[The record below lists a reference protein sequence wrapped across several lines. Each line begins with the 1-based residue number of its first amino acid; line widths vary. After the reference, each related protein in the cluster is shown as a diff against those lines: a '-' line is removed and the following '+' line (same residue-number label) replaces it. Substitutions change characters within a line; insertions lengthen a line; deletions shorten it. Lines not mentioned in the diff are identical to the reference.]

1 MIQELS
7 FVTLLVS
14 REKSQSD
21 ENNVK
26 KRDSY
31 VVAYGISIFVYFATC
46 NAVGSTPKLYR
57 THLTQYQVVTTN
69 AMMDPLSKREVQ
81 EDVVQYQ
88 LFLTRLD
95 SPSSQATEEHLTHL
109 IETILARFAPLLMQ
123 HIWQHQPF
131 NLKYQPEKG
140 GVPAHIQGSTQFGD
154 NVEDEWFI
162 VYLLQQITEAFPE
175 LAASVKDNDGEFL
188 LIEVADYLPKWLNP
202 DTSENRVFLH
212 RGDLHILP
220 CPSRSSAVGFH
231 KNEVPSVAQ
240 ALALLSSHTQACRAS
255 PKICSALR
263 KRLEGYPEKITA
275 SLHRA
280 HCFLPAGIGMV
291 LSQRPDLVAP
301 AVSAFYLRDP
311 VDLQA
316 CRSFKTFPPDTR
328 VLTLVTFT
336 RCLYAQLQQQQ
347 FVPDRKSG
355 FTLPARSHPQYR
367 AYELGMKLAHGFE
380 ILCSKCRQPSSEPD
394 APVTCNPQWKGF
406 LESLKRND
414 YFRGELE
421 GSVRY
426 RELKTSAE
434 NFFKQFVSSTSS
446 SSGKSPGEEILQ
458 LLQSCPPF
466 NLEELKRQ
474 EAQLPQEDS
483 DSWLDITA
491 QDLEHMLQERSRGS
505 IGVGNQKPT
514 SSKQTQHVRGAEERK
529 EKDEDKVEE
538 EEEASYSLVAVTKGM
553 KNFLNAMSSHEGAEL
568 PWASSNQ
575 PFSFDPESMASA
587 LDRLLGSKEEELDS
601 DDLDDDDDDDGDD
614 EEEEEEEGSSS
625 PHGEK
630 GAESLESLRRYMDQ
644 MDQELM
650 GTNVGQSFTQRK
662 THDEAGHANG
672 SPHPAARGGLSRE
685 EGEEEAEEEIQPL
698 DVDLNLVTN
707 LLESLSSQAG
717 LAGPASNLL
726 QSLGIHLPPNTD
738 HS

>member
-1 MIQELS
+1 
-7 FVTLLVS
+7 
-14 REKSQSD
+14 
-21 ENNVK
+21 
-26 KRDSY
+26 
-31 VVAYGISIFVYFATC
+31 
-46 NAVGSTPKLYR
+46 
-57 THLTQYQVVTTN
+57 
-69 AMMDPLSKREVQ
+69 MMDPLSKREVQ

-505 IGVGNQKPT
+505 IG
-514 SSKQTQHVRGAEERK
+514 
-529 EKDEDKVEE
+529 E

-568 PWASSNQ
+568 PCSNQ

-650 GTNVGQSFTQRK
+650 GTNVGQSFTQRVRVRINIK
-662 THDEAGHANG
+662 Q
-672 SPHPAARGGLSRE
+672 
-685 EGEEEAEEEIQPL
+685 EEAEEEIQPL